1 MTIAITPMY
10 AVKTEICKIIIAPD
24 ENSCY
29 VASLS
34 YYKRVREL
42 ITIGYDTA

>member
-24 ENSCY
+24 EKLMLRGF
-29 VASLS
+29 AKLLQ
-34 YYKRVREL
+34 KG
-42 ITIGYDTA
+42 T